1 MPDRYKEAILEHLAG
16 REYTPVKPR
25 QLARRL
31 NVSEEQYGT
40 FREAVKQ
47 LRDSGRIVKGSKNA
61 LTLPEMGDRV
71 VGHFRSNPKGFGFV
85 IPEEP
90 NAHGDLFIP
99 PGNGADAMNGDLV
112 EARTYKRGKRGGET
126 AYAGEIVKIVKRGE
140 NRYVGTLDQAGEQW
154 FVRPD
159 GKHMTTPIIVRDV
172 AGDGPGTDTKVVVE
186 IVQYPTDG
194 NWPVGV
200 IVEVLGRQTE
210 LQAEQLAVIRAH
222 DIRDQ
227 WPEEALEEARRV
239 VRAFDPEADADGRED
254 LTATTTVT
262 IDPVDARDFDDAISI
277 ETEPD
282 GHRVLGVHIADVSHF
297 VQPGGPLD
305 AEALERGTSV
315 YLVKK
320 VVPMLPEILSNGVCS
335 LQQGQ
340 KRFCKSAFIRYNSD
354 GEIVGTRFAQTVIQ
368 SDRRLT
374 YEEAQGILAGKT
386 GGFADPIVQLV
397 GQMEALARKIEARR
411 EKAGMLHLDLPEVE
425 LVLSDEDKVVDAVP
439 EDESY
444 THTIIEMFMVEAND
458 AVATMLDRHD
468 VPFLRR
474 IHPDPDVDG
483 TVKLGAFTRACGHTL
498 PKQLDR
504 HALQNLLDNVKG
516 RPESYAVNLAVLKTF
531 QQAEYSPMRVG
542 HFALASP
549 QYCHFTSPI
558 RRYPDLTIHRL
569 LADHADGRL
578 EEHQDD
584 DVGELTELGEHC
596 TNTEKQAEAAERDLR
611 DVLVLQYLETKIGE
625 DFEGVITGVTNFG
638 IFVQSPRFL
647 VEGLIRLEDLGDDW
661 WEVQAREGLIVGEVS
676 GRKWRI
682 GDRIHVRIAG
692 VDVAMRQLNLV
703 PAEKPKDKKTRE
715 KPKKKKGQDRKAQ
728 SGKRS
733 KPQTRSGSKSRSSD
747 RRTAKGKTKAKAKGK
762 GGKKYSSDRRKR
774 KGSGKGPGKGRSRRK
789 RKGRR

>member
-1 MPDRYKEAILEHLAG
+1 MPQRYKEAILEHLAG

-31 NVSEEQYGT
+31 NVSESEYGT

-85 IPEEP
+85 IPEQP

-99 PGNGADAMNGDLV
+99 PGNGADAMDGDLV

-126 AYAGEIVKIVKRGE
+126 AYAGEIVKILKRGE
-140 NRYVGTLDQAGEQW
+140 NRYVGTLDQAGEHW

-159 GKHMTTPIIVRDV
+159 GKAMTTPIIVRDV

-200 IVEVLGRQTE
+200 IVEVLGQQTD

-222 DIRDQ
+222 DIRDE
-227 WPEEALEEARRV
+227 WPDEALDEARRAV
-239 VRAFDPEADADGRED
+239 QAFDPDADAGGRED
-254 LTATTTVT
+254 LTATITVT

-277 ETEPD
+277 QTEKD

-305 AEALERGTSV
+305 EEARQRGTST
-315 YLVKK
+315 YLVKM

-340 KRFCKSAFIRYNSD
+340 KRFCKSAFIRYNPD
-354 GEIVGTRFAQTVIQ
+354 GEIVGTRFAETVIR
-368 SDRRLT
+368 SDQRLT
-374 YEEAQGILAGKT
+374 YEQAQGILDGKT
-386 GGFADPIVQLV
+386 GRFDGEVVALV
-397 GQMEALARKIEARR
+397 REMRDLARAIEARR
-411 EKAGMLHLDLPEVE
+411 QKAGMLHLDLPEVE
-425 LVLSDEDKVVDAVP
+425 LVLSDEDKVIDAVP

-458 AVATMLDRHD
+458 AVATLLDRHD

-531 QQAEYSPMRVG
+531 QQAAYSPMPVG

-569 LADHADGRL
+569 FKDYADGRL

-584 DVGELTELGEHC
+584 DVAELTELGEHC

-661 WEVQAREGLIVGEVS
+661 WEVLAREGLIVGEVS
-676 GRKWRI
+676 GKKWRI

-703 PAEKPKDKKTRE
+703 PSEKPKDKKTGG
-715 KPKKKKGQDRKAQ
+715 KSKKNKATKAR
-728 SGKRS
+728 SGGRS
-733 KPQTRSGSKSRSSD
+733 KAQTRSGEKSRSSD
-747 RRTAKGKTKAKAKGK
+747 RRKAKAKAKAK
-762 GGKKYSSDRRKR
+762 GGKKYSADRRKR
-774 KGSGKGPGKGRSRRK
+774 KGSGKGRSKRRSK
-789 RKGRR
+789 R